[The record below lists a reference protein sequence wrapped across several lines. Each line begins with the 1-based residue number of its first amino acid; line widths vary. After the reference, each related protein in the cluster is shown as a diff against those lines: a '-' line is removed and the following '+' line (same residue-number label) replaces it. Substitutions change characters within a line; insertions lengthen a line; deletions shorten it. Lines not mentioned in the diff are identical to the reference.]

1 MSMEQFIGAISDRYD
16 EYIEEYGDENEDE
29 DE

>member
-16 EYIEEYGDENEDE
+16 DYIEEYGNENDDDE
-29 DE
+29 